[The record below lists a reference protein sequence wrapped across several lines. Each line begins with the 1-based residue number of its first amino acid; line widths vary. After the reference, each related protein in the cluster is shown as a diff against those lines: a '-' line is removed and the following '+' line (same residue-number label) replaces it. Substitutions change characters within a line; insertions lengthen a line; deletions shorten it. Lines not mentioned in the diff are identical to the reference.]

1 MPFVRQGIKRVPVS
15 PVFPARAKNVCR
27 QKLLSEQCAG
37 GIKRSG
43 GGNCLVVGSLLYLWF
58 MIVIIR

>member
-15 PVFPARAKNVCR
+15 PGFPARAKNVCR
-27 QKLLSEQCAG
+27 QKLFSEQCAG

-43 GGNCLVVGSLLYLWF
+43 MGNCLVVGSLLYLWF
-58 MIVIIR
+58 VIVVLR